1 MLMPES
7 VLAAIIAGT
16 ATLSASYL
24 QLKSALLR
32 DAAAA
37 RGPSAALRRKKR
49 VQLIILLVIIGGSA
63 AGGFALSQWLAAG
76 ERAAQRTMQHELQTR
91 VAELNH
97 TADQLEIARAA
108 GRAEIENEV
117 LRRLGTDGV
126 AVTATVPA
134 CRPAHP
140 LGTAGADAGPT
151 LDTGPPVPT
160 GRGCT
165 EPEANTLNLC
175 ATVPA
180 SATITEVELF
190 SRFGDTEAPWSASR
204 FLPGQESGQA
214 RFEDKYTESAP
225 AGGTRQVCQGFAHW
239 SGEHARVVRVVVRY
253 SL

>member
-32 DAAAA
+32 EAAAA

-63 AGGFALSQWLAAG
+63 AGGFALSQWLTAG

-91 VAELNH
+91 VAELSH

-117 LRRLGTDGV
+117 LRRIGTDGV
-126 AVTATVPA
+126 AVVATVPA

-140 LGTAGADAGPT
+140 PAASGADAVPT
-151 LDTGPPVPT
+151 LDAGPPVPAN
-160 GRGCT
+160 RCA
-165 EPEANTLNLC
+165 EVESNTLNLC

-180 SATITEVELF
+180 SATITEVELY
-190 SRFGDTEAPWSASR
+190 SRFVDSETPWSASR

-214 RFEDKYTESAP
+214 RFDDKYTEGAP

-239 SGEHARVVRVVVRY
+239 SGEHARVVRMVVRY

>member
-49 VQLIILLVIIGGSA
+49 IQLIILLVIVAGSA
-63 AGGFALSQWLAAG
+63 AGGFALSQWLTAG

-91 VAELNH
+91 VAELSH

-108 GRAEIENEV
+108 GRAEIRNEV
-117 LRRLGTDGV
+117 LQRIGTEGI
-126 AVTATVPA
+126 AVMATVPA

-140 LGTAGADAGPT
+140 LGAAATDTSSGLDA
-151 LDTGPPVPT
+151 GPPVPAT
-160 GRGCT
+160 RGCSDA
-165 EPEANTLNLC
+165 EANTLNLC

-180 SATITEVELF
+180 GATITEVELF
-190 SRFGDTEAPWSASR
+190 SRFADTETPWSASR
-204 FLPGQESGQA
+204 FLPGQEAGQA
-214 RFEDKYTESAP
+214 RFDDKYTQSAP
-225 AGGTRQVCQGFAHW
+225 AGGTQQVCQGFAHW
-239 SGEHARVVRVVVRY
+239 SLEHARVVRMIVRY